1 MAFSIGIS
9 VKYLRELLS
18 FYWSRAMD
26 VWPEISDKLTS
37 SSNRKKDDSAV
48 TSDFR
53 IDFSFVRFMIKK
65 ETITLE

>member
-1 MAFSIGIS
+1 
-9 VKYLRELLS
+9 
-18 FYWSRAMD
+18 MD
-26 VWPEISDKLTS
+26 VWAEIPDKLTS

>member
-1 MAFSIGIS
+1 MFGQKFLTNSRRLQTE
-9 VKYLRELLS
+9 KY
-18 FYWSRAMD
+18 
-26 VWPEISDKLTS
+26 
-37 SSNRKKDDSAV
+37 DSAV